1 MTDPSD
7 MPDQLDDVDK
17 VDKVDKVDR
26 ERVDERARL
35 LPEERRAGSDDA
47 ELQAQVVLE
56 DSDERTAHPE
66 AGAETSTQTARR

>member
-7 MPDQLDDVDK
+7 MPDQLDDVDE
-17 VDKVDKVDR
+17 VDKVDR

-47 ELQAQVVLE
+47 ELQAQVMLE